1 MRTPRSSPR
10 RRLGLGRQGGKM
22 EKSLS
27 FRGVEGVRAF
37 NEFGGI
43 AAACHDRRA
52 ISFPLFR
59 SVNLVHRRR
68 VRTSISKTWIMA
80 V

>member
-1 MRTPRSSPR
+1 
-10 RRLGLGRQGGKM
+10 M

-27 FRGVEGVRAF
+27 FRGVEGVRGF

-59 SVNLVHRRR
+59 SVNLVHRRTGTDVDFQNLDNGR
-68 VRTSISKTWIMA
+68 LEKMRGVRILQ
-80 V
+80 